1 MKIEKFKL
9 VEAKIID
16 VYHFQMVEGKFIDL
30 ENKEM
35 NNINIYVYGNISN
48 FDTETIRESEVRVY
62 AHSFEDLY
70 DAEQYELYHF
80 EDDYS
85 EEIRQQLLETEEYKK
100 FVIRYETGTHGT
112 MFINEFPL
120 KKGE

>member
-48 FDTETIRESEVRVY
+48 FDTGTIRESEVRVY

-70 DAEQYELYHF
+70 DAEQYELHHF

-85 EEIRQQLLETEEYKK
+85 EEIRQQLFETEEYKK
-100 FVIRYETGTHGT
+100 FVLRYETGTHGT
-112 MFINEFPL
+112 VFIDEFEL
-120 KKGE
+120 K